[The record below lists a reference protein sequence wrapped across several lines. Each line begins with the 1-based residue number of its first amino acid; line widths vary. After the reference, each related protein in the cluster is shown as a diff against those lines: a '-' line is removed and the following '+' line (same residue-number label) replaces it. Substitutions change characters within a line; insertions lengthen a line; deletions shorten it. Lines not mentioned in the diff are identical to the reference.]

1 MTVPVDY
8 FLCKLFHHL
17 LVSKI
22 ADKVVSL
29 LLVNHA
35 HMRSCLPELF
45 GNAASYALCTTRNNG
60 YFVLK
65 IHHVISIAKD
75 NSHFQ
80 IINRP
85 VAAASGSCLYHFH
98 HV

>member
-1 MTVPVDY
+1 MIN
-8 FLCKLFHHL
+8 HL
-17 LVSKI
+17 VGHAAI
-22 ADKVVSL
+22 DADI
-29 LLVNHA
+29 
-35 HMRSCLPELF
+35 F
-45 GNAASYALCTTRNNG
+45 TRNNG

-75 NSHFQ
+75 NFHFQ

>member
-1 MTVPVDY
+1 MAVLLNHFPH
-8 FLCKLFHHL
+8 KLFQHL
-17 LVSKI
+17 FVG
-22 ADKVVSL
+22 KVANEVITLLLIYYANRSPSL
-29 LLVNHA
+29 L
-35 HMRSCLPELF
+35 ELL
-45 GNAASYALCTTRNNG
+45 GYASSYALCATCNNG